1 MSAEPNTEIEKLIK
15 ALINQQFHDGNEI
28 IYGRT
33 KEVSVKIPRSGLAI
47 NKLYAKML
55 SILHYFNEKNYLK
68 YVKEFNENVL
78 PIDADRV
85 YTKFRNTYDN
95 AAALEEPDPFLI
107 GSMLFSEIL
116 ESCREKVFNKFLDEM
131 RNEIIESKKN
141 PINDPAIVNEKLKL
155 LYSRND
161 KDISITYN
169 LVFLKMLADSF
180 DFEDI
185 SKRVQGEI
193 KKRKKRIMRKIIKY
207 KL

>member
-1 MSAEPNTEIEKLIK
+1 MSTELNTEIEKLIK
-15 ALINQQFHDGNEI
+15 TLINQQFHDGNET

-55 SILHYFNEKNYLK
+55 SILSYFNEKNYLK
-68 YVKEFNENVL
+68 YVKEFNESVL

-95 AAALEEPDPFLI
+95 AAALEEPEPFLI
-107 GSMLFSEIL
+107 ASMLFSEIL
-116 ESCREKVFNKFLDEM
+116 ENCREKVFNKFLDEI

-141 PINDPAIVNEKLKL
+141 PINDPTVINEKLKS

-161 KDISITYN
+161 KDISLTYN

-180 DFEDI
+180 EFEDVA
-185 SKRVQGEI
+185 KQTLKEI
-193 KKRKKRIMRKIIKY
+193 KKRKKRIIKKIIKN
-207 KL
+207 KM